1 MPLATG
7 EHHVAAASLPAVCS
21 AGGHGTR
28 KTQTY
33 PCHLHLTK
41 QIYLKPKPSS
51 SLRPR
56 QNAAGSQPGMRMMSW
71 GAFLANPVWAKRGHL
86 GCSLLTT
93 PVMPVYVWAR
103 WACSSLSCLL
113 PGLETKALDRGK
125 SASAAGAGE
134 PAKQ

>member
-7 EHHVAAASLPAVCS
+7 EHHAAAASLPAVCS

-71 GAFLANPVWAKRGHL
+71 GTFLANPVWAKRGHL

-103 WACSSLSCLL
+103 VGVQQPQLL
-113 PGLETKALDRGK
+113 APRLGNK
-125 SASAAGAGE
+125 ST
-134 PAKQ
+134 